1 MIDRDD
7 LVYLRRLLDALE
19 PFLGQ
24 LVIIG
29 GWAYRLYW
37 LRDEVV
43 VPTYP
48 PVFTT
53 DTDIAVPRGTEL
65 PDGAILNRLNEAGFV
80 EKYFGEDQ
88 PPVTHYHVKGGKSA
102 FYAEFLTPLV
112 RRRRDRAAS
121 TIVFGGI
128 VAQALRHLDILM
140 VAPWSVDVGDFPDG
154 AEFKVRVPSPV
165 SYIAQKL
172 LVLKDRKREDRAK
185 DVLYVHDT
193 LELYGARL
201 DLLNQTWRES
211 VRPRIGSTAEEVE
224 ALAQQ
229 YFAEVTDDIRRAAL
243 VAGER
248 KLNPETL
255 RRRCDVGLSTS
266 LGYR

>member
-1 MIDRDD
+1 VIDPDD
-7 LVYLRRLLDALE
+7 LAYLRRLFDALE
-19 PFLGQ
+19 PFLDQ

-43 VPTYP
+43 VPTYA
-48 PVFTT
+48 PVFTA
-53 DTDIAVPRGTEL
+53 DTDIAVPKGTEL
-65 PDGAILNRLNEAGFV
+65 PADAILNRLNEAGFV
-80 EKYFGEDQ
+80 EKYFGEDR
-88 PPVTHYHVKGGKSA
+88 PPGTHYHVEGRKSE
-102 FYAEFLTPLV
+102 FYAEFLTPSV
-112 RRRRDRAAS
+112 RRRPDRAVD

-140 VAPWSVDVGDFPDG
+140 VEPWSVGVVDFRDG
-154 AEFKVRVPSPV
+154 AEFKVRVPNPV

-172 LVLKDRKREDRAK
+172 LVLKDRKKEDRAK

-211 VRPRIGSTAEEVE
+211 IRPRIGGTAEEVE
-224 ALAQQ
+224 DLARQ
-229 YFAEVTDDIRRAAL
+229 YFADVTDDIRRAVL

-248 KLNPETL
+248 KLDPETL
-255 RRRCDVGLSTS
+255 RRRCDVGLSTC
-266 LGYR
+266 LGLQ